1 MRIFAVLRT
10 RIADYDLEQVESAW
24 DCLQACSAP
33 PPGSSKGWV
42 TLAKA
47 GLNCVR
53 HCVRAGIGFE
63 LPLSEGDEEDEDEE
77 DDEAMDEEYEEAMD
91 EEPYC

>member
-1 MRIFAVLRT
+1 MKIIEDVHPSDRGEL
-10 RIADYDLEQVESAW
+10 
-24 DCLQACSAP
+24 
-33 PPGSSKGWV
+33 GSSKGWV

-77 DDEAMDEEYEEAMD
+77 DDEAMDEE
-91 EEPYC
+91 